1 MTMIAEDRRVRRSK
15 KLIVQAFV
23 ELVVTKDYAHVTVQD
38 IIDRA
43 DVGRSTFYAHFRDK
57 EAVLLS
63 CFDEVES
70 GLAGA
75 PDAGT
80 DAAQSTPARLL
91 LHHAWAHRPVYRAVC
106 ASSASGIVQRHL
118 RRVLLPFLDGVLPA
132 VQTGTAAVVAREFY
146 ASALIGLLTW
156 WVSDDF
162 SVGPDELADDF
173 QRLVADGIPSLGDR
187 AHGVRGILL

>member
-1 MTMIAEDRRVRRSK
+1 MAALAEDRRVRRSK
-15 KLIVQAFV
+15 KLIIEAFV
-23 ELVVTKDYAHVTVQD
+23 DLVVTKDYAHVTVQD

-70 GLAGA
+70 GLIASPGTAGE
-75 PDAGT
+75 
-80 DAAQSTPARLL
+80 DAAPARLL
-91 LHHAWAHRPVYRAVC
+91 LHHAWEHRAVYRAVC

-118 RRVLLPFLDGVLPA
+118 RRVLLPFLDGALPA
-132 VQTGTAAVVAREFY
+132 TYVGTEAAVAREFY

-173 QRLVADGIPSLGDR
+173 QRLATGGIPGLDR
-187 AHGVRGILL
+187 PAQRTGGILL